1 MLPHSPWEYL
11 PSGERYSPHRIYG
24 NAFEQW
30 LGEEWWVVEAYQ
42 RHLLQLAF
50 VDSLLGELM
59 AHLESIDLYDDV
71 LLVVTADHGV
81 SFWAGGALRAFGASP
96 HPEDILSV
104 PLFLKEPH
112 QRRGIVHMRNVES
125 IDVLPTI
132 ADVLG
137 IELAW
142 EVDGCSAL
150 DPRCPERPHK
160 LAFTTAEFRSAQNKK
175 LTYPAD
181 MALGQVSLRRKL
193 ALFGSG
199 TPLEGPLR
207 FGAYA
212 GLVGRRA
219 REFVDDPEP
228 VGSITLERDGRSDAE
243 RTSPARVPA
252 RVLGVLDIS
261 ADAGDPPHVAVVVNG
276 IIRRVV
282 PAPTDGKNGLRALAG
297 QPPSAERIVSAMI
310 PDPALRGAGDELDL
324 YLVTG
329 PEDAPQL
336 GALAQVNRE

>member
-1 MLPHSPWEYL
+1 M
-11 PSGERYSPHRIYG
+11 
-24 NAFEQW
+24 
-30 LGEEWWVVEAYQ
+30 
-42 RHLLQLAF
+42 
-50 VDSLLGELM
+50 
-59 AHLESIDLYDDV
+59 
-71 LLVVTADHGV
+71 
-81 SFWAGGALRAFGASP
+81 
-96 HPEDILSV
+96 
-104 PLFLKEPH
+104 
-112 QRRGIVHMRNVES
+112 
-125 IDVLPTI
+125 DVLPTLL
-132 ADVLG
+132 AELG
-137 IELAW
+137 VAIAW
-142 EVDGCSAL
+142 EIDGCSVL

-160 LAFTTAEFRSAQNKK
+160 LAFTPAEFRSPQNKK

-181 MALGQVSLRRKL
+181 IGLEQVSLRRKL

-199 TPLEGPLR
+199 TPLEGPPR

-219 REFVDDPEP
+219 RELVDDPEP
-228 VGSITLERDGRSDAE
+228 VGRITLERDGRPDAG

-252 RVLGVLDIS
+252 RVLGVLDVP

-276 IIRRVV
+276 IIHSVV

-336 GALAQVNRE
+336 GPLDQVNGE